1 MCNIIFIFV
10 SVYLKVFYF
19 MFGIGFFLRIWNVVF
34 CLGVIWIILLGIMLM
49 FVIEFWGEFFFLNY
63 VFWCYLFIG
72 GFGIFVVCFVLI
84 ISFLVLLF
92 FYVGIIRIVL

>member
-1 MCNIIFIFV
+1 MCNIIFIFI

-34 CLGVIWIILLGIMLM
+34 CLGIIWIILLCIMLM
-49 FVIEFWGEFFFLNY
+49 FVIDLWGKFFFLNY